1 MKKVIVG
8 LVSFIM
14 VTNAYSVADNS
25 SAEELANLKA
35 QILKLERQI
44 KKFEETHAVSTKPVQ
59 PVEQQVQVA
68 SVSTP
73 EVKGKTETKEHKK
86 HWKIPGTSTEMAI
99 EGFVKLTCSKDV
111 KGSTGLAG
119 DAPGAGRNF
128 LVARS
133 IGLDGT
139 NNIPS
144 RDFYMHARESRFIL
158 KTLTPIDE
166 KDLTT
171 CVEMDF
177 LGDPASNALVA
188 NGYNLR
194 LRKAYGQFGHFLV
207 GQDWSTY
214 SDISTFGETVER
226 NGPVGNSQV
235 RQPLIRYST
244 DSYNDCKFFFS
255 VENPES
261 EFITHK
267 GTLASSSSSITDN
280 NKGYVDDIKGEN
292 RLPDFVVAMAYE
304 RPWGNIKLAGV
315 IRENSVMRESDHE
328 RERALG
334 AFFGTSVL
342 WKLFDHDE
350 AVIHIGYGSG
360 GGRYFMDSMKA
371 ATYYDGYKL
380 HNQYAYHFSFCYKHQ
395 WQEEYNLR
403 STISWGWLR
412 NLNCDSLVNDIR
424 NNVVS
429 FDNANKI
436 NKFVMS
442 IHANLIGNIN
452 KNLQAGIE
460 YVVGKRKAETGL
472 AGTLQ
477 RIVFAVQF
485 NF

>member
-8 LVSFIM
+8 FVSLTMIG
-14 VTNAYSVADNS
+14 NAYSAADES
-25 SAEELANLKA
+25 STKELANLKN
-35 QILKLERQI
+35 QILKLEQQI
-44 KKFEETHAVSTKPVQ
+44 KKFEEEHSSSTNQKKAQ
-59 PVEQQVQVA
+59 AEQ
-68 SVSTP
+68 
-73 EVKGKTETKEHKK
+73 EVKTAEIVAPESKTHKK
-86 HWKIPGTSTEMAI
+86 YWTIPGTSTEMAI

-133 IGLDGT
+133 IGLDGM
-139 NNIPS
+139 NNVPS

-158 KTLTPIDE
+158 KTLTPVE
-166 KDLTT
+166 GKDLAT

-194 LRKAYGQFGHFLV
+194 LRRAYGQYGHFLV

-235 RQPLIRYST
+235 RQPLIRYTT
-244 DSYNDCKFFFS
+244 DSYNNFKFSFS

-261 EFITHK
+261 EFVTQN
-267 GTLASSSSSITDN
+267 GSLASADSSITGN
-280 NKGYVDDIKGEN
+280 NREYVDGIKGEN
-292 RLPDFVVAMAYE
+292 RLPDFVAAMAYE
-304 RPWGNIKLAGV
+304 RPWGSIKLAGV
-315 IRENSVMRESDHE
+315 LRENSVMRRVDYKRS
-328 RERALG
+328 RAVG
-334 AFFGTSVL
+334 AFFGTSFL
-342 WKLFDHDE
+342 CKLFGHDE
-350 AVIHIGYGSG
+350 AVIHIGYGAG

-371 ATYYDGYKL
+371 ATYYDGDKL
-380 HNQYAYHFSFCYKHQ
+380 HNQSAYHFSFCYRHQ
-395 WQEEYNLR
+395 WQEEYNIR

-412 NLNCDSLVNDIR
+412 NLNCNALVNNIR
-424 NNVVS
+424 NENITWN
-429 FDNANKI
+429 NANAI
-436 NKFVMS
+436 NKYVMS
-442 IHANLIGNIN
+442 VHANFIGNIAP
-452 KNLQAGIE
+452 NLQAGIE
-460 YVVGKRKAETGL
+460 YVLGKRKAETGL

-477 RIVFAVQF
+477 RIVFAVQV